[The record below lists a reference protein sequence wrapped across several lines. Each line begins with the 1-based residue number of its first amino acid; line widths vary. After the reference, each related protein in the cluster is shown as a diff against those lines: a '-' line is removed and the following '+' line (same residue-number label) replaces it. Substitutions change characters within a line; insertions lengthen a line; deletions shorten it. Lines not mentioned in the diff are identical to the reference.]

1 LEFRGHKI
9 IEMRRTAFWEEI
21 ILIVNDEIVFKTKIQ
36 LLDFG
41 GDGELD
47 KIVQQAENAVQN
59 AY

>member
-1 LEFRGHKI
+1 LESRGHKI
-9 IEMRRTAFWEEI
+9 LEI
-21 ILIVNDEIVFKTKIQ
+21 KRVPYWNDIVLIVNNEIVFKTKVQ

-47 KIVQQAENAVQN
+47 KIVQNAENAVSN

>member
-1 LEFRGHKI
+1 
-9 IEMRRTAFWEEI
+9 MRRTAFWEEI